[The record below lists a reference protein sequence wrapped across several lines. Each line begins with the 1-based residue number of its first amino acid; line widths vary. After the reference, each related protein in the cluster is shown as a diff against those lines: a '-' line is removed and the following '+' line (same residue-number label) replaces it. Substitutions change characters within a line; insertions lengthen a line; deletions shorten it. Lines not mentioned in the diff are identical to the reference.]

1 MDPVQP
7 VAAASTVTA
16 TAAGGCAA
24 TEATD
29 LQDPDALVCE
39 ILEMQ
44 MDMDCKGI
52 DYSSSSCKA
61 RSSSWKSVLIEWSGD
76 DFLQPML
83 QASVLEI

>member
-7 VAAASTVTA
+7 VAAASTVIA
-16 TAAGGCAA
+16 TVACGCAA

-44 MDMDCKGI
+44 MDMDCKEI
-52 DYSSSSCKA
+52 DYSSLKIFTDNIFKELPSVCPEV
-61 RSSSWKSVLIEWSGD
+61 RVKSFDV
-76 DFLQPML
+76 F
-83 QASVLEI
+83 